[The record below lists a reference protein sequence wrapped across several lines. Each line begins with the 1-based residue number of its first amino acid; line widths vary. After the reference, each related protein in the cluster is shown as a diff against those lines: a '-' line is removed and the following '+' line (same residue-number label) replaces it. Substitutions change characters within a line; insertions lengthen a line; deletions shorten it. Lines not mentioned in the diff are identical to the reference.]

1 MSEAYHH
8 IHGDQIRRD
17 WSETYDMLVGPD
29 GFECLLTELEDRTW
43 SRDGKSAIRRLNE
56 QHAEI
61 ERLRA
66 EVKSLRGD
74 RDERAKQ
81 KGEMFAEV
89 ERLRAENATLL
100 ESGGKAEYQVGE
112 RSDCRPD
119 ERDMV

>member
-17 WSETYDMLVGPD
+17 WSKTYDMLVGPD

-66 EVKSLRGD
+66 EVAGLNAIHETESDDAMKLQR
-74 RDERAKQ
+74 
-81 KGEMFAEV
+81 EV

-100 ESGGKAEYQVGE
+100 TCGGKAEYQVGK
-112 RSDCRPD
+112 RSDCRPN